1 MAKPPPVDVFVIEIR
16 SRPDDPRM
24 LTPSQEADSDE
35 RPAPEIHSA
44 RLALVGRQLER
55 DRSSGGNVSARV
67 WLLDDHHRAVGV
79 LGRPV
84 VDVMAELKAAEEAA
98 DAAAREARK
107 ALREKRKAEL
117 SADLD
122 ARVESL
128 KEKLHVA

>member
-79 LGRPV
+79 LGDPVGGRAEQVVAQEVLVAGRQEDARPALADFRNSIGSYPSALDLATVEVPV
-84 VDVMAELKAAEEAA
+84 V
-98 DAAAREARK
+98 
-107 ALREKRKAEL
+107 
-117 SADLD
+117 
-122 ARVESL
+122 
-128 KEKLHVA
+128 